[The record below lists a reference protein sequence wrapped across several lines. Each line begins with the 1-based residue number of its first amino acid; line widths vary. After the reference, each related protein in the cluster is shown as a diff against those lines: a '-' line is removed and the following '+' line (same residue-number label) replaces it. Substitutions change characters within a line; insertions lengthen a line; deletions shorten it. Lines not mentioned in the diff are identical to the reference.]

1 MSFPSPAADYGK
13 TIAANRLVDALTPD
27 EKLKVIR
34 ELDSEDWSVAR
45 LFALQGKWPVWAN

>member
-45 LFALQGKWPVWAN
+45 FFCFIG